1 VFFLLLVVWFFFGE
15 KLNKTTETL
24 CNKSGRLKKGIWGSR
39 SISLSLSLSRNAE
52 ENCGI
57 VGMNG

>member
-39 SISLSLSLSRNAE
+39 SISLSLSLSLSLKERRRKLWE
-52 ENCGI
+52 
-57 VGMNG
+57 

>member
-39 SISLSLSLSRNAE
+39 SISLSLSLSQ
-52 ENCGI
+52 GTQKKI